1 MTSLTDILASYSYI
15 WRFDDIEEEKY
26 EGYAKRNDLISFRVF
41 TITIMSIAAAFLIVD
56 SLRPVNYF
64 WVLVL
69 RGTIL
74 VFYASLLFLTR
85 VRDLSADGIQ
95 TVITVQIIV
104 TYIVFF
110 LQAAI
115 AEMPIFFLPNILL
128 LFFYTVGT
136 ISGMRFRYVVLINF
150 TAFIVYSVITEVRAI
165 EFYHSQYPNIVSNL
179 IISGIT
185 AAFIEKQ
192 KRKDFVQYSELLRRK
207 EQLDELNDQKDRII
221 SILSHDISAPLR
233 SVTGLLTTYEKK
245 QISKEEL
252 DRFLPDVK
260 SRLDKVSFLVFS
272 LVRWSKSQMKGFT
285 VQRVAI
291 DIESLM
297 NENIAL
303 VKHSAR
309 EKSINI
315 ETEVLSGLQA
325 LGDLEMALLI
335 VRNLL
340 TNAVKFTPNGKRI
353 RVTGYQRMD
362 KVLVRVSNEGE
373 RIPDAVREKLFT
385 FQIRSLQGTA
395 NEAGTGLGLAMSQQF
410 ALLNYGKI
418 TLEPRTD
425 GFNTF
430 TLELPFNDSDPS
442 SKSGS
447 ILSTFRDSLN
457 KGQC

>member
-1 MTSLTDILASYSYI
+1 VISLTETILSYTYI
-15 WRFDDIEEEKY
+15 WRFDDLDEEKY
-26 EGYAKRNDLISFRVF
+26 EVYAKRNDLISFRVF
-41 TITIMSIAAAFLIVD
+41 TITFMLIAAAFLIVD
-56 SLRPVNYF
+56 SVRPVDYF

-69 RGTIL
+69 RGTII
-74 VFYASLLFLTR
+74 VFYAALLFYTH
-85 VRDLSADGIQ
+85 VRDLSANGIQ
-95 TVITVQIIV
+95 AVIAVQIIV
-104 TYIVFF
+104 TYIAFF
-110 LQAAI
+110 LQSAV

-136 ISGMRFRYVVLINF
+136 ISGMRFRYAVLINF
-150 TAFIVYSVITEVRAI
+150 TAFIVYSVMTEVQAV
-165 EFYHSQYPNIVSNL
+165 EFYQSQYPNIVSNL

-192 KRKDFVQYSELLRRK
+192 KRKGFVQYSELLRRK
-207 EQLDELNDQKDRII
+207 EQLDELNDQKNRII
-221 SILSHDISAPLR
+221 SILSHDISSPLR
-233 SVTGLLTTYEKK
+233 SISGLLTTYEKS

-272 LVRWSKSQMKGFT
+272 LVRWSKSQMHGFT

-291 DIESLM
+291 DIGSM
-297 NENIAL
+297 INENVAL
-303 VKHSAR
+303 VKHSAH
-309 EKSINI
+309 EKSISI
-315 ETEVLSGLQA
+315 ETEVLQGLQCLA
-325 LGDLEMALLI
+325 DLEMTHLI

-340 TNAVKFTPNGKRI
+340 TNAIKFTPNGKRI

-362 KVLVRVSNEGE
+362 KVLIRVSNEGE
-373 RIPDAVREKLFT
+373 PIPETVREKLFT

-410 ALLNYGKI
+410 ALLNDGKI
-418 TLEPRTD
+418 SLEPRTD